1 MEKFLTHGFYY
12 LFTGSVFQSKYE
24 GSDQVWRNTAFNS
37 NYVANFLG
45 GKEFKLNQKGS
56 FSIDTKM
63 AIAGG
68 QRYTAF
74 DIPASQ
80 AAGYVIYKT
89 NEAYAL
95 QNDPY
100 MRWDL
105 KFSYTS
111 NGKKTTQ
118 KWYLDLQNLT
128 NRKNIYIRTLNPQT
142 GNISEINQIG
152 FFPNINY
159 QITF

>member
-1 MEKFLTHGFYY
+1 
-12 LFTGSVFQSKYE
+12 
-24 GSDQVWRNTAFNS
+24 
-37 NYVANFLG
+37 
-45 GKEFKLNQKGS
+45 
-56 FSIDTKM
+56 
-63 AIAGG
+63 
-68 QRYTAF
+68 
-74 DIPASQ
+74 
-80 AAGYVIYKT
+80 
-89 NEAYAL
+89 
-95 QNDPY
+95 